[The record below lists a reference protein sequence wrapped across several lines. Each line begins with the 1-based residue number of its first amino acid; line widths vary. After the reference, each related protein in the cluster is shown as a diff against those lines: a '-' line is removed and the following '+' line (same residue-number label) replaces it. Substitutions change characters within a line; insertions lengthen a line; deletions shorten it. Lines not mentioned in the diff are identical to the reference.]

1 MVFCYDRPRRG
12 KAESANPKFLLN
24 TSEWLLISNYLVD
37 RQESSLKQV
46 SCPLLNS
53 ARAGWDLLGAQTHA
67 LLSGDHF

>member
-1 MVFCYDRPRRG
+1 MVFCYDRPKRG
-12 KAESANPKFLLN
+12 KAEAANPKILLN
-24 TSEWLLISNYLVD
+24 TSEWLLISSYLVN

-53 ARAGWDLLGAQTHA
+53 AHAGWGILGAQTHA